1 MQADARRAWVLATL
15 ERHESELVRYAQRFV
30 GDLHAARD
38 VVQHAFLRLCDQD
51 PNELR
56 GREAAWLYRVC
67 RNRALDWLRQAGRLQ
82 AFDENAEQLLESR
95 GSPDQAGSHEASDPA
110 LLAERGELSDVLRS
124 LIAHLPLLYREPL
137 QLWSQG
143 WSYREIAEVVERTEG
158 NVRVLVHRAVKTL
171 REHPQVSAWQT
182 DAVMK

>member
-1 MQADARRAWVLATL
+1 MQANARRAWVLAAL
-15 ERHESELVRYAQRFV
+15 ERHEAELVRYAQRFV

-38 VVQHAFLRLCDQD
+38 VVQHAFLRMCDQD

-82 AFDENAEQLLESR
+82 AFDENEEQLLR
-95 GSPDQAGSHEASDPA
+95 GSPDHNSTADASDPA

-124 LIAHLPLLYREPL
+124 LVAQLPLLYREPL

-158 NVRVLVHRAVKTL
+158 NVRVLVHRAVKAL
-171 REHPQVSAWQT
+171 KEHPQVMSWQADT
-182 DAVMK
+182 VAR

>member
-1 MQADARRAWVLATL
+1 MQADARRAWVLAAL

-51 PNELR
+51 PKELR

-82 AFDENAEQLLESR
+82 AFDESAELALDRCDDSESN
-95 GSPDQAGSHEASDPA
+95 DPA
-110 LLAERGELSDVLRS
+110 ILAERGELSDVLRS
-124 LIAHLPLLYREPL
+124 LVARLPLLYREPL

-143 WSYREIAEVVERTEG
+143 WTYREIAQVVERTEG

-171 REHPQVSAWQT
+171 REHPQVCAWRDVVT
-182 DAVMK
+182 G

>member
-1 MQADARRAWVLATL
+1 MQADARRAWVMSTL
-15 ERHESELVRYAQRFV
+15 DQHESELVRYAQRFV

-51 PNELR
+51 PKELR

-67 RNRALDWLRQAGRLQ
+67 RNRALDWLRQSGRLQ
-82 AFDENAEQLLESR
+82 SFDESDELQLTGEQSS
-95 GSPDQAGSHEASDPA
+95 SPESDPA
-110 LLAERGELSDVLRS
+110 VLAERGELSDVLRS
-124 LIAHLPLLYREPL
+124 LVDRLPLLYREPL

-158 NVRVLVHRAVKTL
+158 NVRVLVHRAVKAL
-171 REHPQVSAWQT
+171 REHPQVSSWQ
-182 DAVMK
+182 AAGVRG

>member
-1 MQADARRAWVLATL
+1 MQADARRAWVLAAL

-51 PNELR
+51 PQELR
-56 GREAAWLYRVC
+56 GHEAAWLYRVC

-82 AFDENAEQLLESR
+82 SFDENEEQLLS
-95 GSPDQAGSHEASDPA
+95 GSVDHAAAEAVDPA

-124 LIAHLPLLYREPL
+124 LVARLPLLYREPL

-182 DAVMK
+182 DAVTR

>member
-1 MQADARRAWVLATL
+1 MQVKQADARRAWVLSAL
-15 ERHESELVRYAQRFV
+15 EQHESELVRYAQRFV

-51 PNELR
+51 PRELR

-82 AFDENAEQLLESR
+82 PFDESEELAFERTSA
-95 GSPDQAGSHEASDPA
+95 SEASDPA

-124 LIAHLPLLYREPL
+124 LVARLPLLYREPL

-143 WSYREIAEVVERTEG
+143 WSYREIAAVVERTEG
-158 NVRVLVHRAVKTL
+158 NVRVLVHRAVKAL
-171 REHPQVSAWQT
+171 KEHPQVMAWQ
-182 DAVMK
+182 AEGVRG

>member
-1 MQADARRAWVLATL
+1 MQADARRAWVLSAL
-15 ERHESELVRYAQRFV
+15 EQHETELVRYAQRFV

-51 PNELR
+51 PRELR

-82 AFDENAEQLLESR
+82 AFNDSEELAFERSTDAE
-95 GSPDQAGSHEASDPA
+95 GTDPA
-110 LLAERGELSDVLRS
+110 LLAERGELSDMLRS
-124 LIAHLPLLYREPL
+124 LVARLPLLYREPL

-158 NVRVLVHRAVKTL
+158 NVRVLVHRAVKAL
-171 REHPQVSAWQT
+171 KEHPQVTAWQT
-182 DAVMK
+182 EGAAR

>member
-1 MQADARRAWVLATL
+1 MQADARRAWVLAAL

-51 PNELR
+51 PKELR

-82 AFDENAEQLLESR
+82 SFDESDEQLLGNSAEQHS
-95 GSPDQAGSHEASDPA
+95 SPDTDPA
-110 LLAERGELSDVLRS
+110 ILAERGELSDVLRS
-124 LIAHLPLLYREPL
+124 LVDRLPLLYREPL

-171 REHPQVSAWQT
+171 REHPQVTAWQT
-182 DAVMK
+182 DVVAK